1 MSLSNIPKCRV
12 LRPTL
17 SNPLYVK
24 LALFTLAICIT
35 GQWPVSVRCVQQSSM
50 GSQPFG
56 QPKAGDKY
64 QLIFADSDEGA
75 LKIKFKM
82 IDAMVRSQ
90 RETFIS
96 NMNRLGSLGYRML
109 SSLPDF
115 TMAIVAL
122 DEGRYEYD

>member
-1 MSLSNIPKCRV
+1 
-12 LRPTL
+12 
-17 SNPLYVK
+17 
-24 LALFTLAICIT
+24 
-35 GQWPVSVRCVQQSSM
+35 M

-82 IDAMVRSQ
+82 IDAMVHSQ